1 MARGSGSRG
10 RTQKSAQSRPARRSL
25 TALASHA
32 PALLWTTDAEFS
44 VTSFGGALSQNLK
57 PKPAKGCTVA
67 HFFHV
72 AANSKVVDAH
82 FLASAGES
90 CTFEISLARRDLH
103 AHVKPLYDRA
113 GNVVGVTGIAV
124 DYTEYLVSQR
134 ALKISE
140 QSYRSLIEEAPQ
152 AICRCTAAGSLLQV
166 NRAMEEMLG
175 YSESDLLMRNL
186 QTEIFAD
193 PEKYTAFLNKLRGKK
208 SGHGFEA
215 HWLRQNGEVVT
226 VSLSGREVSDAGGRT
241 SYLDFFAE
249 NIGERKQLEEQFR
262 QAQKMQA
269 VGQLAGG
276 IAHDFNNLLTVIL
289 GQAELIGSVMLEND
303 AARARLKEIKEAAER
318 ATGLTGQ
325 LLAFSRRQVLQT
337 KVLDLNTVVGNMN
350 QMLARLI
357 GGSIDLSFIAQPGL
371 WPVKVD
377 PGQIAQ
383 VLMNLVVNARDAMP
397 EGGRLTIET
406 RNLGQ
411 ERVGT
416 NGTAVGPAD
425 FVLLRVRD
433 SGHGMDESTKARIF
447 EPFFT
452 TKEAGKGTGLGLAVV
467 YGIVKQSGGQVQ
479 VESSPQAG
487 TVFNIY
493 LPRVEGV
500 PEYAVEQVRSD
511 APGGSE
517 TILLV
522 DDDKSIRG
530 MIADFLKNRGYRVLI
545 ARDGAEAIRIAQEG
559 SSFDLLL
566 SDLTMPNIGG
576 RELARRLRE
585 SKPGLQVVLMSG
597 NPESQESAVGY
608 PYFLQKPFSMQE
620 LAGALR
626 AVLDEER
633 ATTLATKTRP

>member
-1 MARGSGSRG
+1 M
-10 RTQKSAQSRPARRSL
+10 SAQSRRARQSL
-25 TALASHA
+25 STLATHV
-32 PALLWTTDAEFS
+32 PALLWTTDLEFN
-44 VTSFGGALSQNLK
+44 VTSFGGALSQSLK
-57 PKPAKGCTVA
+57 PKRSKGCTVVN
-67 HFFHV
+67 FFHV
-72 AANSKVVDAH
+72 SANSKVVDAH
-82 FLASAGES
+82 FLASSGES
-90 CTFEISLARRDLH
+90 CTFEVSLTRRDLH
-103 AHVKPLYDRA
+103 AHVKPLHDRS
-113 GNVVGVTGIAV
+113 GKVVGVIGVAV
-124 DYTEYLVSQR
+124 DYTEYLVAQR

-152 AICRCTAAGSLLQV
+152 AICRCTATGSFLQV
-166 NRAMEEMLG
+166 NRAMGEMLG
-175 YSESDLLMRNL
+175 YSESDLLMHNL

-193 PEKYTAFLNKLRGKK
+193 PQLYTGFLSKLRGKK
-208 SGHGFEA
+208 SCHGFETQ
-215 HWLRQNGEVVT
+215 WVRQNGEVVT
-226 VSLSGREVSDAGGRT
+226 VSLSGREVCDAGGRT

-289 GQAELIGSVMLEND
+289 GQTELIGSIMLESD
-303 AARARLKEIKEAAER
+303 AARARLKEIQQAAER
-318 ATGLTGQ
+318 ATGLTSQ

-357 GGSIDLSFIAQPGL
+357 GGSIELSFIAQPGL

-406 RNLGQ
+406 RNLNQ

-416 NGTAVGPAD
+416 NGSAVGPAD
-425 FVLLRVRD
+425 FVLLKVRD
-433 SGHGMDESTKARIF
+433 TGHGMDENTKARIF

-452 TKEAGKGTGLGLAVV
+452 TKDAGKGTGLGLAVV

-479 VESSPQAG
+479 VESKPKVG

-493 LPRVEGV
+493 LPRAAGAADEASEPPRAEV
-500 PEYAVEQVRSD
+500 PS
-511 APGGSE
+511 GNE

-530 MIADFLKNRGYRVLI
+530 MIGDFLKNRGYRVLI
-545 ARDGAEAIRIAQEG
+545 ARDGADAIRIAEG
-559 SSFDLLL
+559 GSRFDLLL
-566 SDLTMPNIGG
+566 SDLTMPNLGG
-576 RELARRLRE
+576 GELARRLRE
-585 SKPGLQVVLMSG
+585 SNPDLKVVLMSG
-597 NPESQESAVGY
+597 NPEAHETAVRF

-620 LAGALR
+620 LAQALR
-626 AVLDEER
+626 TVLDEDHAA
-633 ATTLATKTRP
+633 ATATYA